1 MVSRKH
7 EEQSKRSPARAVALI
22 PARLES
28 SRLPEKA
35 LRDICGLPMI
45 VHVYRRTAMASS
57 LDDVYVVTD
66 SERIVATTEEHGGKA
81 LMTSPAHQTGTDR
94 IAEAVRQIDCEIVVN
109 VQGDEA
115 LVRPRDIDASVLVL
129 RSEPNANATILVT
142 PYHREGVTSDI
153 KAVLNEQNNVMYLS
167 RADIPSEARTPDPER
182 LKAYHGIGF
191 RTRFLLRYASWRRGR
206 FEVIE
211 FHEHLR
217 ILEKGY
223 RMRAIRVD
231 SDSISVNTLADLDFG
246 RRQME
251 RDSLFE

>member
-1 MVSRKH
+1 M
-7 EEQSKRSPARAVALI
+7 
-22 PARLES
+22 
-28 SRLPEKA
+28 
-35 LRDICGLPMI
+35 
-45 VHVYRRTAMASS
+45 
-57 LDDVYVVTD
+57 
-66 SERIVATTEEHGGKA
+66 
-81 LMTSPAHQTGTDR
+81 
-94 IAEAVRQIDCEIVVN
+94 
-109 VQGDEA
+109 
-115 LVRPRDIDASVLVL
+115 